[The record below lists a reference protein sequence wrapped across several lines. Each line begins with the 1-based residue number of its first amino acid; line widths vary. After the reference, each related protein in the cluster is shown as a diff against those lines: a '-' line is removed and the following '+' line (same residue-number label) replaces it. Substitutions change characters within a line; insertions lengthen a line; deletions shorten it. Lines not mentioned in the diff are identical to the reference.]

1 MKAKALLVALAL
13 AATPALADNCSNE
26 MQVID
31 NALPNVKQRT
41 AGQMNEIKRLRV
53 QGEKLHNAGKHPESL
68 AVLAK
73 AKQIMGIK

>member
-26 MQVID
+26 MQAID
-31 NALPNVKQRT
+31 NALPKVKQRT
-41 AGQMNEIKRLRV
+41 AAQMNEINRLRT
-53 QGEKLHNAGKHPESL
+53 QGEKLHNEGKHPESMAML
-68 AVLAK
+68 AR